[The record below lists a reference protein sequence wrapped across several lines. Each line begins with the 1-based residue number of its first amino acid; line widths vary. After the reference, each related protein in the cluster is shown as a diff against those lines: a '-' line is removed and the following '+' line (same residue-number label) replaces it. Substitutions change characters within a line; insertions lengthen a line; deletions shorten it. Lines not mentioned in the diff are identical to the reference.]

1 MSCQAVICLFVKP
14 PVPGKVKTRLAK
26 ELGDEKAC
34 MVYVGLVEQILHQI
48 QISGLELALFFD
60 DDGADKLPLA
70 WRSAADCCHQQVGHD
85 LGERMANAF
94 RLLFDAGHQSV
105 LLCGSDI
112 VGIDAGYLQQAA
124 EKLEQSGMVIAP
136 AYDGG
141 YCLIGFTTEC
151 FTSQVFEKIKW
162 STDQV
167 LHQTL
172 AQTEQAG
179 IRPVLLGMLR
189 DIDTLDDLKTL
200 CPSQNINM
208 RLDRQM
214 T

>member
-1 MSCQAVICLFVKP
+1 MSCQTVICLFVKP

-34 MVYVGLVEQILHQI
+34 MVYVNLVEQILQQI
-48 QISGLELALFFD
+48 QYSGLALAVFFD
-60 DDGADKLPLA
+60 GDQADRLPVA
-70 WRSAADCCHQQVGHD
+70 WCATADCCHQQVGHD

-94 RLLFDAGHQSV
+94 RQLFATGHQSV

-141 YCLIGFTTEC
+141 YCLIGFTAER
-151 FTSQVFEKIKW
+151 FTSQVFEKISW

-167 LHQTL
+167 LLQTL
-172 AQTEQAG
+172 EQCERVG
-179 IRPVLLGMLR
+179 ISPVLLDMLR
-189 DIDTLDDLKTL
+189 DIDTLDDLKTV
-200 CPSQNINM
+200 CPSPKHHT
-208 RLDRQM
+208 RLDTQM

>member
-34 MVYVGLVEQILHQI
+34 SVYVDLVEQILHQI

-60 DDGADKLPLA
+60 GDGADRLPVA
-70 WRSAADCCHQQVGHD
+70 WRSTADSCHQQTGHD

-94 RLLFDAGHQSV
+94 RQLFAAGHQSV

-136 AYDGG
+136 AHDGG
-141 YCLIGFTTEC
+141 YCLIGFTAER
-151 FTSQVFEKIKW
+151 FTSQVFERIKW

-167 LHQTL
+167 LQQTFERCEL
-172 AQTEQAG
+172 SG
-179 IRPVLLGMLR
+179 ICPVVLDMLR
-189 DIDTLDDLKTL
+189 DIDTLEDLKQAAPYL
-200 CPSQNINM
+200 LKQ
-208 RLDRQM
+208 
-214 T
+214 